1 MTKKIDET
9 QFFRDF
15 RKGKLY
21 VEIADKHKI
30 TIGTVSNRVKKL
42 GLKRSGQKRQKKES
56 FSAEEKYIVS
66 KMIETHRG
74 REQLLYILRGE

>member
-9 QFFRDF
+9 QLIRDF
-15 RKGKLY
+15 REGKNY
-21 VEIADKHKI
+21 AEIADKHKI
-30 TIGTVSNRVKKL
+30 TIGTVVYRVKKL
-42 GLKRSGQKRQKKES
+42 GLVRRGQRRQKKES
-56 FSAEEKYIVS
+56 FSAEEKYIVG